1 MKTIKHAFKQLFIG
15 ACGVIGGSNFIFPR
29 IYSHA
34 FTVAVDS
41 FEDSTITRIFTAIGE
56 WHFAKD
62 YEEKIS
68 LLTKGLAEAMV
79 NIYRN
84 AIQYFLPTPAKSH
97 YTFSLRDVTRVF
109 QGIVLVPPKRLTEPE
124 KLGRLWMHETYRV
137 FYDR

>member
-1 MKTIKHAFKQLFIG
+1 M
-15 ACGVIGGSNFIFPR
+15 
-29 IYSHA
+29 
-34 FTVAVDS
+34 DS
-41 FEDSTITRIFTAIGE
+41 FEDSTIARIFTAIGE
-56 WHFAKD
+56 WHFAKG
-62 YEEKIS
+62 YEEKIA
-68 LLTKGLAEAMV
+68 LLTKGLAEAIV

-109 QGIVLVPPKRLTEPE
+109 QGIVLVPPKRLIEPE